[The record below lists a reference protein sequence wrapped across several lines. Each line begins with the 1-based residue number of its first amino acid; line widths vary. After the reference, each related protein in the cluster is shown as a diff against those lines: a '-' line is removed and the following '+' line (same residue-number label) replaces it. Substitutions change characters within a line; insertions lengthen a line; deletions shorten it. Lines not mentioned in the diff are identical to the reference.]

1 MPSGTCISVEPDF
14 EPVFHTGLLYR
25 EPLQYLCNVAHW
37 RDITLAVGAGVL
49 IPRPETEQLIDLTQ
63 EVRTRGCEYTC
74 PSGYQRS
81 YPCLLALHGDV
92 LTVGK
97 LLLIIWLG
105 QAFLL
110 HPELREG
117 TWADLGT
124 GSGALAIG
132 LASILLP
139 GSRVLAV
146 DCSASARDWA
156 NLNVQRLGLAAS
168 VQVHTCMAMLGLL
181 VAQNP
186 YP

>member
-1 MPSGTCISVEPDF
+1 M
-14 EPVFHTGLLYR
+14 L
-25 EPLQYLCNVAHW
+25 
-37 RDITLAVGAGVL
+37 
-49 IPRPETEQLIDLTQ
+49 
-63 EVRTRGCEYTC
+63 YTC

-81 YPCLLALHGDV
+81 YPCLLALRGEV
-92 LTVGK
+92 LTAGK
-97 LLLIIWLG
+97 FFADYIWLG
-105 QAFLL
+105 QALLL

-146 DCSASARDWA
+146 ECSASARDWA

-168 VQVHTCMAMLGLL
+168 VQVHACIAMLGLL
-181 VAQNP
+181 VSQNL